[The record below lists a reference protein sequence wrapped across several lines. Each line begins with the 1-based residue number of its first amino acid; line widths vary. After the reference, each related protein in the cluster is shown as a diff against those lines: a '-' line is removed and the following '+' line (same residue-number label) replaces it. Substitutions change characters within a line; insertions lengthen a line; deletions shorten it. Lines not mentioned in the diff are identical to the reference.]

1 MPVVGLIH
9 STRLVIQTVHDVVAK
24 AKPELE
30 IINVLD
36 EGLLKCLRREAFHRV
51 VPRMTALAKG
61 LEEDGAELIIVTCS
75 SLSPYVDGVREHIN
89 APIIKIDEPMIQWAI
104 ENHDSIGIVM
114 TNPTTQSPTASLVEE
129 VSRRLN
135 KEVKVEYR
143 LCGEAFE
150 RLNRGDV
157 DGHDAVVVATVET
170 LMQEVEVVLLAQIS
184 IARVIQQ
191 IDPKIKERVFS
202 SLDFITQKLVQ

>member
-1 MPVVGLIH
+1 
-9 STRLVIQTVHDVVAK
+9 
-24 AKPELE
+24 
-30 IINVLD
+30 
-36 EGLLKCLRREAFHRV
+36 
-51 VPRMTALAKG
+51 
-61 LEEDGAELIIVTCS
+61 
-75 SLSPYVDGVREHIN
+75 
-89 APIIKIDEPMIQWAI
+89 
-104 ENHDSIGIVM
+104 
-114 TNPTTQSPTASLVEE
+114 
-129 VSRRLN
+129 
-135 KEVKVEYR
+135 VEYR